1 MPPFLYTETIMQ
13 QKTKTQIVVDLG
25 FGDAGK
31 GTMVDALARQ
41 SDVPGLVVRHN
52 GGAQAVHNVITP
64 DGRQH
69 AFSQFGA
76 ASLIPGW
83 RTLHSRFML
92 LQPLGLMPEAK
103 HLEQLGMRDVLSR
116 LLIDR
121 EALVITPFHQ
131 AANRLREYARH
142 GARHGSCGMGIGET
156 MSHSLLAPEEAVH
169 ASDLFDRAILKRKF
183 ELIRARKMNEL
194 AAELREFATMTEA
207 SKDVHVFQDL
217 VVLEH
222 MVQVYHDI
230 GMQLQIIGRERV
242 EQELQN
248 ASHLIFEGAQGVLL
262 DEWHGFHPHT
272 TWSTTTSKN
281 ADQLLAEAGRE
292 GSVETIGVL
301 RAYSTRHGE
310 GPFVTH
316 DPELSRTIP
325 EMHNRSDG
333 WQGNFRVGWLD
344 LVLGRYALEVCP
356 SVSSLAITNLDRLQS
371 FAEWQVC
378 DRYRARNTRTDDG
391 ELLRFDEQDTQLVRE
406 IQSRPPEDLDF
417 QERLG
422 KRLRELEP
430 VISPS
435 ARASDSSERARQ
447 HVERIS
453 ECLQRPVSCLS
464 FGPRATDK
472 RFRA

>member
-1 MPPFLYTETIMQ
+1 MKQNPSTH
-13 QKTKTQIVVDLG
+13 IVIDLG

-31 GTMVDALARQ
+31 GTMVDALARRA
-41 SDVPGLVVRHN
+41 DMPGLVVRHN

-83 RTLHSRFML
+83 RTLLSRFML
-92 LQPLGLMPEAK
+92 LQPLGLLPEAK
-103 HLEQLGMRDVLSR
+103 HLEQLGMRDILSR

-131 AANRLREYARH
+131 AANRLHEYARH

-169 ASDLFDRAILKRKF
+169 ASDLLDRSILKHKF
-183 ELIRARKMNEL
+183 EIIRARKMNEL
-194 AAELREFATMTEA
+194 CLELAEFADTTEA
-207 SKDVHVFQDL
+207 AKDVRIFQDSA
-217 VVLEH
+217 VLER
-222 MVQVYHDI
+222 MVQAYHAI
-230 GMQLQIIGRERV
+230 GLQLQIIGRERV
-242 EQELQN
+242 EQELRE

-272 TWSTTTSKN
+272 TWSTTTSLN
-281 ADQLLAEAGRE
+281 AERLLAETGRE

-316 DPELSRTIP
+316 SPKLSELIP

-344 LVLGRYALEVCP
+344 LVLTRYALEVCP
-356 SVSSLAITNLDRLQS
+356 SVSSLAITNLDRLAS
-371 FAEWQVC
+371 FNAWHVC
-378 DRYRARNTRTDDG
+378 DRYRVPDVRASDA
-391 ELLRFDEQDTQLVRE
+391 ELLRLDAKSSQLVHE

-422 KRLRELEP
+422 NRLRELEP
-430 VISPS
+430 VYSSS
-435 ARASDSSERARQ
+435 ATAIHLPERAEQ
-447 HVERIS
+447 HASYIS
-453 ECLQRPVSCLS
+453 DRLQRPVSCLS

-472 RFRA
+472 QFLA